1 MYRNGRNAHD
11 SFNCAAMPPPISA
24 NEFQLINQF
33 NIGPQED
40 SGEGRKNADCRRK
53 KNGLR
58 AEYKKGSENK
68 GMECGLGE

>member
-1 MYRNGRNAHD
+1 MIRLVARQCPPQFLQTNFSLSTSSISGRKKA
-11 SFNCAAMPPPISA
+11 P
-24 NEFQLINQF
+24 EK
-33 NIGPQED
+33 
-40 SGEGRKNADCRRK
+40 GRKNADCRRK